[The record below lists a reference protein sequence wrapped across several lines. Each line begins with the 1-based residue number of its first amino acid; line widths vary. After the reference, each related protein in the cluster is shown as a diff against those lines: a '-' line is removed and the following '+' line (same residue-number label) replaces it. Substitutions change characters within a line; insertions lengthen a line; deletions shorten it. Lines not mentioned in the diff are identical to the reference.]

1 MLQCNIIL
9 PFLGSMELEMAIYVL
24 LKKEYLMIY
33 LCLLSADSL
42 CTPCMV
48 RPLGIINHMTIV

>member
-1 MLQCNIIL
+1 MFQYVIIL
-9 PFLGSMELEMAIYVL
+9 PFRGSMELVMAIYGL

-42 CTPCMV
+42 YTPCMV
-48 RPLGIINHMTIV
+48 RSKVVLNHVTIV

>member
-1 MLQCNIIL
+1 MFQCIIIL
-9 PFLGSMELEMAIYVL
+9 PFRGSMELERAIYGL

-48 RPLGIINHMTIV
+48 RSKGVLNHVIIV